1 MKKKDV
7 MIGLLMIFI
16 TTTISG
22 YLLAHVYKVTKPK
35 IDEQKK
41 QEEQKLYKEIFPEG
55 VEFVEEKEYVSV
67 YDSEKKL
74 LGRIYH
80 IVQAGY
86 GGPIVIKVGFDPECK
101 VKGVRILEHSETPGL
116 GAKITEKSFLNQFTG
131 KSGKELYLKKYNKE
145 GTIDAIT
152 GATIS
157 SKAVSDGIIKI
168 QEKLKAEGN
177 KNETN

>member
-1 MKKKDV
+1 MKKKDIMV
-7 MIGLLMIFI
+7 GLLMIIII
-16 TTTISG
+16 TSLSG
-22 YLLAHVYKVTKPK
+22 YLLAQVYKVTKPK

-41 QEEQKLYKEIFPEG
+41 DEEQKLYREIFPEG
-55 VEFVEEKEYVSV
+55 VEFTEEKEYIAV
-67 YDSEKKL
+67 YDGEKKL

-80 IVQAGY
+80 IVQPGY
-86 GGPIVIKVGFDPECK
+86 GGPIVIKAGFDTEGK
-101 VKGVRILEHSETPGL
+101 VKGIRILEQSETPGL
-116 GAKITEKSFLNQFTG
+116 GAKITEKSFLNQFAG

-177 KNETN
+177 TNETD